1 MKRWPNRLFLDRL
14 ALPHMST
21 NFWMCFCGILFNF
34 QGLRRTFPKSVLEL
48 KTTVDHQIW
57 GNTPIGRHKTDGPI
71 RLYSSFLQ
79 KSLSSCRCFDRHQV
93 GFTNCIQLNEIFDIV
108 SRIYSLQIGHQCYL
122 QSAPSV
128 GINLNHDLEEGSY
141 WSINFVLT
149 NKSCW
154 REKLL
159 ASKVVGAKSCWD
171 GQKCW

>member
-1 MKRWPNRLFLDRL
+1 M
-14 ALPHMST
+14 
-21 NFWMCFCGILFNF
+21 
-34 QGLRRTFPKSVLEL
+34 
-48 KTTVDHQIW
+48 
-57 GNTPIGRHKTDGPI
+57 
-71 RLYSSFLQ
+71 
-79 KSLSSCRCFDRHQV
+79 
-93 GFTNCIQLNEIFDIV
+93 GFKNCTLLNEIFDIV

-159 ASKVVGAKSCWD
+159 ASKVDSLFESAHDLFSPLNTVINVRWGEAFETGKAELEEILPAKLVHFAKQYD
-171 GQKCW
+171 